1 MGQEIRFIRN
11 KEGKRGIAVSLAGTV
26 YISETPV
33 EIEVKESGGGF
44 HLYRSGYEKAEE
56 VKNGYQCQVLVDTA
70 YGSRLE
76 VSDTYQWK
84 REKTAAEEIVFTRK
98 VQVVRE
104 HGREVGFS
112 SSFALHEEGR
122 YGLDDYELFIPGIW
136 YRRNENVVD
145 KAFGSNARDRYHYI
159 RITRM
164 AMPYVELYRPENN
177 SYMVMKHI
185 SPNPSVGMK
194 EVSSDWAMDASFQ
207 YASMGI
213 RNEKAAELIYHFPG
227 SEGEKT

>member
-84 REKTAAEEIVFTRK
+84 WEKMDLKACQGPEEEAVSDGCQMAAEEIVFTRR
-98 VQVVRE
+98 VQVIRE

-122 YGLDDYELFIPGIW
+122 YSLDDYEVFIPGIW

-164 AMPYVELYRPENN
+164 AMPYVE
-177 SYMVMKHI
+177 
-185 SPNPSVGMK
+185 
-194 EVSSDWAMDASFQ
+194 
-207 YASMGI
+207 
-213 RNEKAAELIYHFPG
+213 
-227 SEGEKT
+227 